1 MSHPYLP
8 FLQRQL
14 IIAFLG
20 LLGGCGV
27 EAKTWQG
34 WWISEGLCRLL
45 GRRLRPNS
53 PGRPPG
59 LPPFLASLS
68 RWWEATGLEPNEAA
82 VGLCTGPSGA
92 SGSGPA
98 GEEGAA
104 VAQHQ
109 VLRALQLVFS
119 A

>member
-53 PGRPPG
+53 PGCPRLPRTASWPTPLSCLSVQMVGSYWPG
-59 LPPFLASLS
+59 
-68 RWWEATGLEPNEAA
+68 T
-82 VGLCTGPSGA
+82 
-92 SGSGPA
+92 
-98 GEEGAA
+98 
-104 VAQHQ
+104 
-109 VLRALQLVFS
+109 
-119 A
+119 